1 VEVTVK
7 YTLALLIFVL
17 CTSTARAR
25 EKDLRGYP
33 DDDDSGPIVTS
44 AFVTPD
50 QKTIVIS
57 GVAFGRLTPVVLLG
71 TTPLVGV
78 TVNATG
84 TIITAP
90 LPPNTPAASYQLLVT
105 RTSWPVQ
112 SRWAVLVVGAQGPK
126 GDTGPQGIPGTQG
139 PQGIFGLQGAQGVQ
153 GPMGPQG
160 PQGPQGPK
168 GDTGAAGP
176 QGIAGEQG
184 LQGLVGPQG
193 PAGPAGIGLVGATN
207 WFLAGGSW
215 SIPGNTLTL
224 LPGSGFTGI
233 TTGAPLEIAVTIGGT
248 FLQTLN
254 QFSCMP
260 VVDGGWVG
268 RFAFGAALQASLPY
282 VEGIEYNGSADVM
295 VVTWSRS
302 RVYSGIPAGT
312 HAFDVRCWSTGG
324 VALPL
329 VGDFAVNSMTVK
341 EIR

>member
-17 CTSTARAR
+17 CMSTARAR
-25 EKDLRGYP
+25 AQDFRGYP
-33 DDDDSGPIVTS
+33 DNDDNGPMMITS

-50 QKTIVIS
+50 QTTIVIS
-57 GVAFGRLTPVVLLG
+57 GVAFGRPTPVVWLG
-71 TTPLVGV
+71 TTSLAGV
-78 TVNATG
+78 VVNATG

-90 LPPNTPAASYQLLVT
+90 LPSDTPPATYELLVT
-105 RTSWPVQ
+105 RISRPVQ

-126 GDTGPQGIPGTQG
+126 GDIGPQGLPGPQG
-139 PQGIFGLQGAQGVQ
+139 PQG
-153 GPMGPQG
+153 PTG

-248 FLQTLN
+248 FLQALN

-295 VVTWSRS
+295 VVTWTRS

-324 VALPL
+324 AALPL